1 MKYIYRNGQLA
12 GWNNTIKLKPGEKL
26 RLGRYSLMES
36 DGYYVITKGRKT
48 LKRVC
53 SLKEGLETLM
63 VMKRGNKNE

>member
-1 MKYIYRNGQLA
+1 MKHIYRNGQLA

-36 DGYYVITKGRKT
+36 DGYYVITKRRKT
-48 LKRVC
+48 LKRVR

>member
-1 MKYIYRNGQLA
+1 MKHIYRNGQLA

-48 LKRVC
+48 LKRVR